1 MALRAKNPRM
11 RNAGAGDRIRKTKA
25 KPRNMG
31 SNCCYGKG
39 TSINLNDQ
47 LASISCIV
55 NHLFMSAFAHDAN
68 QSKSEMESYIKAT

>member
-1 MALRAKNPRM
+1 MLGQETESVRQRQNQ
-11 RNAGAGDRIRKTKA
+11 
-25 KPRNMG
+25 
-31 SNCCYGKG
+31 G
-39 TSINLNDQ
+39 TWGVTAATGRVHSINLNDQ